1 MTNFL
6 DNSEKLAHPNF
17 KVQFVCLGNICR
29 SPAAQGIMAQVLRNA
44 GLEDRILV
52 DSSGTAGYHIGKHPD
67 RRMIAA
73 AARRGYELN
82 SSAKQFDRSFFRDR
96 NLIIAMDRDNF
107 REIQRCQTGVASH
120 VKLFSDYLGDNWPS
134 DVPDPYYGG
143 DDGFEYVLDMLEAGC
158 PKILEQIR
166 IELGLAVKPD

>member
-1 MTNFL
+1 MTRVVL
-6 DNSEKLAHPNF
+6 D
-17 KVQFVCLGNICR
+17 
-29 SPAAQGIMAQVLRNA
+29 A
-44 GLEDRILV
+44 GLEDRIVV

-73 AARRGYELN
+73 AARRGYDLQ
-82 SSAKQFDRSFFRDR
+82 SHAKQFERSFFRER
-96 NLIIAMDRDNF
+96 NLIIAMDRENF
-107 REIQRCQTGVASH
+107 REIQRCQTGIAPH
-120 VKLFSDYLGDNWPS
+120 VKLFSEYLGDSWPN

-166 IELGLAVKPD
+166 IELGLPAQPA

>member
-6 DNSEKLAHPNF
+6 NNSEKLAHSIF

-29 SPAAQGIMAQVLRNA
+29 SPAAQGIMARVVRDA
-44 GLEDRILV
+44 GLEERIIV

-73 AARRGYELN
+73 AARRGYDLQ
-82 SSAKQFDRSFFRDR
+82 SHAKQFDRSFLRDR

-107 REIQRCQTGVASH
+107 REIQRLQAGVAPH
-120 VKLFSDYLGDNWPS
+120 VKLFSEYLGEEWPN

-143 DDGFEYVLDMLEAGC
+143 EDGFEYVLDMLGAGC
-158 PKILEQIR
+158 PKILEQIQ
-166 IELGLAVKPD
+166 IELGLPVEPA

>member
-1 MTNFL
+1 MTKFL
-6 DNSEKLAHPNF
+6 DNSEKLAHSNF

-29 SPAAQGIMAQVLRNA
+29 SPAAQGIMARVVRDA
-44 GLEDRILV
+44 GLADRIMV

-73 AARRGYELN
+73 AARRGYDLQ
-82 SSAKQFDRSFFRDR
+82 SHAKQFDRSFFRDR

-107 REIQRCQTGVASH
+107 REIQRLQPGIAPH
-120 VKLFSDYLGDNWPS
+120 VKLFSEYLGDNWPN

-143 DDGFEYVLDMLEAGC
+143 EDGFEYVLDMLEAGC
-158 PKILEQIR
+158 PKILDQIR
-166 IELGLAVKPD
+166 NELGLPVEPT